1 MTTTLERS
9 LSRASSMS
17 ISVSS
22 PLLSVHRDITPPA
35 MPDAG
40 VAHLHDRLN
49 YLDSR
54 ISELRSVILTKD
66 SYVERRN
73 REDLYIRRE
82 FETQRT
88 ISERIDVGVTIL
100 KTELNQIR
108 NSVSSLNGDTAF
120 LRNDVARLQ
129 KNVQQLQVDTA
140 FLRNDVTRLQKNV
153 QQIQVE
159 LEALRSEV
167 GGCRTEIKQLH
178 TTVQQLHTAVN
189 QSERVRFNSLAT
201 TVHAPINAVP
211 KIDQD
216 GTLRYPEYFPRT
228 VWRFWC
234 LKKRSRIHR
243 LVELAE
249 FYEVEGYEY
258 WGRDHHVDVPWDDD
272 DDDSSDYSD
281 RPNNLTRA
289 EAAYQY
295 PEACHQAL
303 AATLGLNY
311 HKIRKAV
318 GESPNSRI
326 TAPKRPAEDV
336 ISNPHVSAR
345 PKPVKLAR
353 RLGDVSPTMLQKLVY
368 GVPSVASKSVSSEL
382 EDKLVWRE
390 HGREGSEISDEALSK
405 LKGLSSD
412 IGSILRAIERGKLY
426 VKSEQMHVSPTESRP
441 RADIKGESRDA
452 SPMAVEEEAR
462 STHTVSTEIISPTG
476 SLPDTA
482 SMLS

>member
-1 MTTTLERS
+1 
-9 LSRASSMS
+9 MS

-35 MPDAG
+35 MPDPG

-73 REDLYIRRE
+73 REDMYIRRE
-82 FETQRT
+82 FENQRA

-108 NSVSSLNGDTAF
+108 NSVSCLNGDTAF

-159 LEALRSEV
+159 LEALKTEV

-211 KIDQD
+211 KINED

-234 LKKRSRIHR
+234 LKKRNRGEQSCVCF
-243 LVELAE
+243 VE
-249 FYEVEGYEY
+249 
-258 WGRDHHVDVPWDDD
+258 RM
-272 DDDSSDYSD
+272 
-281 RPNNLTRA
+281 TR
-289 EAAYQY
+289 
-295 PEACHQAL
+295 
-303 AATLGLNY
+303 
-311 HKIRKAV
+311 
-318 GESPNSRI
+318 
-326 TAPKRPAEDV
+326 V
-336 ISNPHVSAR
+336 ISNIIMMKKSTDWLSLPSSTKSKDMSFGVGTTMMMSPGMTTMTTLVIIAIDPTTLHV
-345 PKPVKLAR
+345 R
-353 RLGDVSPTMLQKLVY
+353 RLLTSTLKHVTKLLQQPL
-368 GVPSVASKSVSSEL
+368 A
-382 EDKLVWRE
+382 
-390 HGREGSEISDEALSK
+390 
-405 LKGLSSD
+405 
-412 IGSILRAIERGKLY
+412 
-426 VKSEQMHVSPTESRP
+426 
-441 RADIKGESRDA
+441 
-452 SPMAVEEEAR
+452 
-462 STHTVSTEIISPTG
+462 
-476 SLPDTA
+476 
-482 SMLS
+482 

>member
-120 LRNDVARLQ
+120 LRNDVTRLQ
-129 KNVQQLQVDTA
+129 KNLQQLQVDTA

-153 QQIQVE
+153 QQIQIE
-159 LEALRSEV
+159 LEALKTEM

-211 KIDQD
+211 KIDD
-216 GTLRYPEYFPRT
+216 NGSLRYPEYFPRT

-234 LKKRSRIHR
+234 LKKRSRLHR

-258 WGRDHHVDVPWDDD
+258 WGRNHQDDAPWD

-318 GESPNSRI
+318 GEGLNSRI
-326 TAPKRPAEDV
+326 AATKRPADDMV
-336 ISNPHVSAR
+336 SNPHVSAR

-368 GVPSVASKSVSSEL
+368 GVPSIATKSVSSEL

-390 HGREGSEISDEALSK
+390 AGREGSEISDESLSK
-405 LKGLSSD
+405 LKGLSND
-412 IGSILRAIERGKLY
+412 IGSILRAIERGKLH
-426 VKSEQMHVSPTESRP
+426 VKSEQMHASPTESRP
-441 RADIKGESRDA
+441 RADIKAESPEA
-452 SPMAVEEEAR
+452 MAVEEETR
-462 STHTVSTEIISPTG
+462 SAHTVSTEIISPTG

>member
-1 MTTTLERS
+1 
-9 LSRASSMS
+9 MS

-153 QQIQVE
+153 QQIQIE
-159 LEALRSEV
+159 LEALKTEV

-216 GTLRYPEYFPRT
+216 GTLRYPDYFPRT

-234 LKKRSRIHR
+234 LKKRSRLHR

-249 FYEVEGYEY
+249 FFEVEGYEY
-258 WGRDHHVDVPWDDD
+258 WGRDHHNDVPWDD

-303 AATLGLNY
+303 AAIWGLNY

-318 GESPNSRI
+318 GESPNSRMAS
-326 TAPKRPAEDV
+326 TPAPKRPAEDMV
-336 ISNPHVSAR
+336 SNPHVSTR

-390 HGREGSEISDEALSK
+390 HGGSEISDEALSK

-412 IGSILRAIERGKLY
+412 IGSILRAIERGKLH
-426 VKSEQMHVSPTESRP
+426 VKSDQMHISPTESRP
-441 RADIKGESRDA
+441 RGEADIKGESPEA
-452 SPMAVEEEAR
+452 MAVEEEVR

>member
-1 MTTTLERS
+1 
-9 LSRASSMS
+9 
-17 ISVSS
+17 
-22 PLLSVHRDITPPA
+22 
-35 MPDAG
+35 MPDVG

-82 FETQRT
+82 FEAQRT

-108 NSVSSLNGDTAF
+108 NSVSSLNGDTAY
-120 LRNDVARLQ
+120 LCNDVARLQ

-140 FLRNDVTRLQKNV
+140 FLRNDVTRLQKSV
-153 QQIQVE
+153 LQIQVE
-159 LEALRSEV
+159 LEALKTEV

-211 KIDQD
+211 RINQD
-216 GTLRYPEYFPRT
+216 GALRYPNYFPRT

-234 LKKRSRIHR
+234 LKKRSRIDR

-258 WGRDHHVDVPWDDD
+258 WGRNHHDDVPWDDD
-272 DDDSSDYSD
+272 DDSSSDYSD

-289 EAAYQY
+289 EAVYQY

-326 TAPKRPAEDV
+326 ASAPKRPAEDMV
-336 ISNPHVSAR
+336 SNPHVSR

-382 EDKLVWRE
+382 DDRLVWRE
-390 HGREGSEISDEALSK
+390 PGREGSEISDEALSK

-426 VKSEQMHVSPTESRP
+426 VKTEQMHVSPTESRP
-441 RADIKGESRDA
+441 RADIIKEGSPDA
-452 SPMAVEEEAR
+452 PSPMAVEEAR

-476 SLPDTA
+476 SLPDTLPDTA

>member
-1 MTTTLERS
+1 
-9 LSRASSMS
+9 
-17 ISVSS
+17 
-22 PLLSVHRDITPPA
+22 

-88 ISERIDVGVTIL
+88 ICERIDVGVTIL

-159 LEALRSEV
+159 LEALKTEV

-216 GTLRYPEYFPRT
+216 GSLRYPDYFPRT

-258 WGRDHHVDVPWDDD
+258 WGRNHQDDVPWDDD
-272 DDDSSDYSD
+272 EDSSDYSD
-281 RPNNLTRA
+281 RPNSLTRA

-326 TAPKRPAEDV
+326 ASAPKRPAEDV
-336 ISNPHVSAR
+336 VSNPHVSSR
-345 PKPVKLAR
+345 PKPVKFAR

-368 GVPSVASKSVSSEL
+368 GVPSVASKSISSEL
-382 EDKLVWRE
+382 DDKLVWRE

-426 VKSEQMHVSPTESRP
+426 VKSEQMHVSPTESHA
-441 RADIKGESRDA
+441 RAEIKGESPDA

>member
-1 MTTTLERS
+1 MTMTTTLERS

-159 LEALRSEV
+159 LEALKSEV
-167 GGCRTEIKQLH
+167 CGCRTEINQLH
-178 TTVQQLHTAVN
+178 MTVKQLHTAVN

-216 GTLRYPEYFPRT
+216 GTLRYPDYFPRT

-234 LKKRSRIHR
+234 LKKRSR
-243 LVELAE
+243 
-249 FYEVEGYEY
+249 
-258 WGRDHHVDVPWDDD
+258 
-272 DDDSSDYSD
+272 
-281 RPNNLTRA
+281 
-289 EAAYQY
+289 
-295 PEACHQAL
+295 
-303 AATLGLNY
+303 
-311 HKIRKAV
+311 
-318 GESPNSRI
+318 
-326 TAPKRPAEDV
+326 
-336 ISNPHVSAR
+336 
-345 PKPVKLAR
+345 
-353 RLGDVSPTMLQKLVY
+353 
-368 GVPSVASKSVSSEL
+368 SEC
-382 EDKLVWRE
+382 
-390 HGREGSEISDEALSK
+390 I
-405 LKGLSSD
+405 
-412 IGSILRAIERGKLY
+412 
-426 VKSEQMHVSPTESRP
+426 
-441 RADIKGESRDA
+441 
-452 SPMAVEEEAR
+452 
-462 STHTVSTEIISPTG
+462 
-476 SLPDTA
+476 
-482 SMLS
+482 

>member
-1 MTTTLERS
+1 
-9 LSRASSMS
+9 MS

-140 FLRNDVTRLQKNV
+140 FLRNDVTRLQKSV
-153 QQIQVE
+153 LQIQVE
-159 LEALRSEV
+159 LEALKSEV
-167 GGCRTEIKQLH
+167 CGCRTEIKQLH

-216 GTLRYPEYFPRT
+216 GTLRYPNWFPRT

-234 LKKRSRIHR
+234 LKKRSRIDR
-243 LVELAE
+243 LLELAE

-258 WGRDHHVDVPWDDD
+258 WGRNHLDDFVPWDD

-281 RPNNLTRA
+281 HPNNLTRA
-289 EAAYQY
+289 EAVYQY

-326 TAPKRPAEDV
+326 ATATKRPVDDV
-336 ISNPHVSAR
+336 VSNPQVSSKQKQVKIGRR
-345 PKPVKLAR
+345 PR
-353 RLGDVSPTMLQKLVY
+353 DVSPTLLQRLVY

-382 EDKLVWRE
+382 EDRLVWRE
-390 HGREGSEISDEALSK
+390 HPREGSEISDEALSK

-426 VKSEQMHVSPTESRP
+426 VKSEQMHASPIESRA
-441 RADIKGESRDA
+441 RHDIKGERSE
-452 SPMAVEEEAR
+452 SPMAVEEEVR

-482 SMLS
+482 SMMS

>member
-1 MTTTLERS
+1 
-9 LSRASSMS
+9 MS

-35 MPDAG
+35 PVMPDAG

-82 FETQRT
+82 FEAQRT

-153 QQIQVE
+153 LQIQVE
-159 LEALRSEV
+159 LEALKTEV

-216 GTLRYPEYFPRT
+216 GTLRYPDYFPRT

-234 LKKRSRIHR
+234 LKKRSRSEWIQICMFMTR
-243 LVELAE
+243 VILT
-249 FYEVEGYEY
+249 Y
-258 WGRDHHVDVPWDDD
+258 
-272 DDDSSDYSD
+272 SS
-281 RPNNLTRA
+281 P
-289 EAAYQY
+289 
-295 PEACHQAL
+295 
-303 AATLGLNY
+303 
-311 HKIRKAV
+311 
-318 GESPNSRI
+318 SP
-326 TAPKRPAEDV
+326 
-336 ISNPHVSAR
+336 
-345 PKPVKLAR
+345 
-353 RLGDVSPTMLQKLVY
+353 G
-368 GVPSVASKSVSSEL
+368 
-382 EDKLVWRE
+382 
-390 HGREGSEISDEALSK
+390 
-405 LKGLSSD
+405 
-412 IGSILRAIERGKLY
+412 
-426 VKSEQMHVSPTESRP
+426 
-441 RADIKGESRDA
+441 
-452 SPMAVEEEAR
+452 
-462 STHTVSTEIISPTG
+462 
-476 SLPDTA
+476 
-482 SMLS
+482 

>member
-1 MTTTLERS
+1 MF
-9 LSRASSMS
+9 
-17 ISVSS
+17 IN
-22 PLLSVHRDITPPA
+22 
-35 MPDAG
+35 DAC
-40 VAHLHDRLN
+40 H
-49 YLDSR
+49 S
-54 ISELRSVILTKD
+54 
-66 SYVERRN
+66 
-73 REDLYIRRE
+73 DLY
-82 FETQRT
+82 
-88 ISERIDVGVTIL
+88 
-100 KTELNQIR
+100 
-108 NSVSSLNGDTAF
+108 
-120 LRNDVARLQ
+120 
-129 KNVQQLQVDTA
+129 
-140 FLRNDVTRLQKNV
+140 
-153 QQIQVE
+153 
-159 LEALRSEV
+159 EV
-167 GGCRTEIKQLH
+167 
-178 TTVQQLHTAVN
+178 
-189 QSERVRFNSLAT
+189 
-201 TVHAPINAVP
+201 
-211 KIDQD
+211 
-216 GTLRYPEYFPRT
+216 
-228 VWRFWC
+228 
-234 LKKRSRIHR
+234 HR

-326 TAPKRPAEDV
+326 AAPKRPAEDV